1 MDVTISQLTKVYG
14 GKVRALDGI
23 DLRIQSGMF
32 GLLGPNGAGKTTLMR
47 ILAGI
52 LHPTSGTVR
61 IGGQECRTERE
72 RTALKRVLG
81 YLPQELGVYP
91 DLTAFQ
97 FLDYI
102 GILKGMDDGKAR
114 TQRVAEL
121 LEIVGL
127 SEVARRRLKMFSGG
141 MKRRVGIA
149 QALLNDPR
157 LLIVDEP
164 TAGLDPEERIRFRN
178 LLSELAGDRTVLLST
193 HIVEDIAQTCQRLAV
208 MTAGK
213 ASARQSLDRNDE
225 RRQAR
230 RRFHGGVYAPHGQR
244 RAISRGGRAVATP
257 AANAGGAQPGGR
269 LRLAD
274 ARAARAGRH
283 GGGIEASR
291 GDHPETT
298 DKEQRRETTRYPG
311 ARRGELGS
319 AGARHSGAG
328 HRLRQP
334 RESQRA
340 GLWRDDAAVHSRRP
354 PGFCGLVRRPDADG
368 ALLYSL
374 AGSAGSLALNEPAM

>member
-61 IGGQECRTERE
+61 IGGQECRTEPE

-149 QALLNDPR
+149 QALLNDPK

-164 TAGLDPEERIRFRN
+164 TAGLDPEERIHFRN
-178 LLSELAGDRTVLLST
+178 LLAELGGDRLVLLST

-208 MTAGK
+208 LAQGRVVFQGAIAELVGAAEGK
-213 ASARQSLDRNDE
+213 VWTVTTS
-225 RRQAR
+225 
-230 RRFHGGVYAPHGQR
+230 
-244 RAISRGGRAVATP
+244 GGRPAGHFCVISTMHQGASVLYRVIGEVAPGDGATP
-257 AANAGGAQPGGR
+257 ATPNLEDGYVWLMR
-269 LRLAD
+269 DR
-274 ARAARAGRH
+274 RASVVA
-283 GGGIEASR
+283 
-291 GDHPETT
+291 
-298 DKEQRRETTRYPG
+298 
-311 ARRGELGS
+311 
-319 AGARHSGAG
+319 
-328 HRLRQP
+328 
-334 RESQRA
+334 
-340 GLWRDDAAVHSRRP
+340 
-354 PGFCGLVRRPDADG
+354 
-368 ALLYSL
+368 
-374 AGSAGSLALNEPAM
+374 